1 MRRAGCRAA
10 GTAALLLCAL
20 LKGNTLNAQ
29 AGTLL
34 MEDGTLFDPTW
45 FREQYPEAEGSRKL
59 AHKTEPEEETPEENE
74 AAGDSTAEA
83 DSREQNGMETSD
95 LSEEEQNGMETSDLP
110 EEEQNGMETSDL
122 PEEEQNGMETS
133 DLPEEEQNGMETSD
147 LPEEEQNGMETS
159 DLPEEEQN
167 GMETSD
173 LSEEKN
179 LMETADLSDEEL
191 YRLYQLYG
199 QRDGLL
205 PRDPDAGSGI
215 LLHEQQREASR
226 LKASKDKELGTSW
239 ETITAEIYDTD
250 TVHVWNTEYLISSE
264 TSRKLEKII
273 EQFEKEGYEIGFV
286 MVDITTGDAISYHA
300 GAEIYSASVI
310 KAPYIFSLLEDGVS
324 MTRDMYLA
332 GNQSDNDA
340 YVRIRSTYGN
350 QVFADWLEGTGVP
363 AKQSETR
370 YIMTTPLDLCRMF
383 YKGTGLLLG
392 DSESS
397 EWARTIFTDSLNSA
411 AALTI
416 GAAEDKKV
424 YSKAGW
430 IASTGNS
437 IENSYTNGAVVD
449 GEYPYVVTVMSDS
462 LGYIGI
468 EYAEELMPIL
478 DEIHDEMV
486 NPQKA
491 VSTEVTA
498 GDISDFAHKAQ
509 GAAQH

>member
-1 MRRAGCRAA
+1 MRGAGYKAA
-10 GTAALLLCAL
+10 GLAAVLVCAL
-20 LKGNTLNAQ
+20 LRGNALEAQ
-29 AGTLL
+29 ARTLL
-34 MEDGTLFDPTW
+34 MEDGTLFDPAW
-45 FREQYPEAEGSRKL
+45 FREQYPEAESSRRL
-59 AHKTEPEEETPEENE
+59 AHKEEPAEENPDPADAASVEEKSQDPTDAVSGEEEDQDPADAVFGEEENP
-74 AAGDSTAEA
+74 DPA
-83 DSREQNGMETSD
+83 DAVSGEEGKPD
-95 LSEEEQNGMETSDLP
+95 PADAVSEEER
-110 EEEQNGMETSDL
+110 
-122 PEEEQNGMETS
+122 
-133 DLPEEEQNGMETSD
+133 
-147 LPEEEQNGMETS
+147 
-159 DLPEEEQN
+159 
-167 GMETSD
+167 
-173 LSEEKN
+173 N
-179 LMETADLSDEEL
+179 LVQTAGLSDAEL

-205 PRDPDAGSGI
+205 PVNPDAEGGI
-215 LLHEQQREASR
+215 LLHEQQRAASR
-226 LKASKDKELGTSW
+226 LKADKDRELGVSW

-250 TVHVWNTEYLISSE
+250 TVHVWNTEYLISAG
-264 TSRKLEKII
+264 TSRKLEEII
-273 EQFEKEGYEIGFV
+273 ERFEEEGYEIGFV

-310 KAPYIFSLLEDGVS
+310 KAPYIFSLLEDGVP
-324 MTRDMYLA
+324 MTRDLYLA

-340 YVRIRSTYGN
+340 YVRLRTAYGN
-350 QVFADWLEGTGVP
+350 RIFADWLTGTGVP

-383 YKGTGLLLG
+383 YKGTGLMLG

-416 GAAEDKKV
+416 GTSENKKV

-437 IENSYTNGAVVD
+437 VENSYTNGAIVD
-449 GEYPYVVTVMSDS
+449 GEYPYVVTVMSNS

-486 NPQKA
+486 DPQKA

-498 GDISDFAHKAQ
+498 GDISDFAQNAQ
-509 GAAQH
+509 GAAWH

>member
-1 MRRAGCRAA
+1 MRRAGCRAV
-10 GTAALLLCAL
+10 GSAALLLCAL
-20 LKGNTLNAQ
+20 LQGNTLNVQ
-29 AGTLL
+29 AATLL

-59 AHKTEPEEETPEENE
+59 AHKAEPEEETPDETE
-74 AAGDSTAEA
+74 AAGDSTAEEDRGGAA
-83 DSREQNGMETSD
+83 DRRRTGTAEETRAFGDSTAEED
-95 LSEEEQNGMETSDLP
+95 GEEQNLIETS
-110 EEEQNGMETSDL
+110 
-122 PEEEQNGMETS
+122 
-133 DLPEEEQNGMETSD
+133 
-147 LPEEEQNGMETS
+147 
-159 DLPEEEQN
+159 
-167 GMETSD
+167 
-173 LSEEKN
+173 
-179 LMETADLSDEEL
+179 DLSDEEL

-226 LKASKDKELGTSW
+226 LRASKDKELGESW

-264 TSRKLEKII
+264 TSRELEKII

-416 GAAEDKKV
+416 GAAEGKKV

-437 IENSYTNGAVVD
+437 MENSYTNGAVVD

-462 LGYIGI
+462 VGYIGI
-468 EYAEELMPIL
+468 EYAKELMPIL

-486 NPQKA
+486 NPRKA
-491 VSTEVTA
+491 VSKEVTA
-498 GDISDFAHKAQ
+498 GDISDFAHEAQ
-509 GAAQH
+509 GAARH